1 MPARDRWLL
10 LGIALAAV
18 VLRVA
23 FLFDTVFR
31 DAYVNFQDNDSWYH
45 MRLIDNLVRNFPH
58 PMLVD
63 PYFGPEAQPVAVA
76 PLFDLIVAAVA
87 WVVGLGRPSPHTID
101 VVGAVMPPVLGA
113 LVPLPVYW
121 LGRRLFGRVAGLLA
135 AALVAVA
142 PGHFLARSV
151 LGYTDHHVAEALFS
165 TVAILMLV
173 VAVREPERARRLRLA
188 GVAGLA
194 LAAYFLTW
202 TGAALLVFVVCAWVI
217 VQDILDALHGRG
229 DDRIGWVTL
238 PALAVATTLVL
249 LLQSRAMWRYG
260 TQLAAL
266 LGGLA
271 LIVALEALRRVVA
284 RARLPRLAYPVVVL
298 AVALLG
304 ALGFAWQAPALARTI
319 LLDLARFTPGDTGFT
334 VSEVRPLLA
343 MTGGLSWQTPL
354 EVFGTP
360 FVIGLVTLPFL
371 AWRAAVDDEPA
382 HTLVVVWSAVIVAAT
397 LGQNRF
403 GYYLVINLA
412 LLTGY
417 AAARALAWAWSTP
430 AIEARSRQARRR
442 QTSGAP
448 SSVWRAAAVVAIA
461 AVVFL
466 PNATGAWRMAR
477 TDLGVTRGWHASL
490 EWLRRNTPE
499 PFASPDYYFARYQ
512 STALLRPQYV
522 VMTWWDYGYQI
533 LRVAR
538 RVPVANP
545 TQAGAEAAARFMTAT
560 DPREASGI
568 MADANARYVVV
579 DWELPLLPRGGRGTY
594 HGKFPTT
601 VTWAKKPAAQFVEV
615 FSTRGPDGRLE
626 PMTLFRPDYYR
637 SMIVRLYV
645 FRGEA
650 VTPKNSTWVVAV
662 ADRRAEGAP
671 YREVVETREFAAYDE
686 AAAYL
691 AAHDDG
697 RHLLVGPDPRVPCV
711 PIEAA
716 ADYRLV
722 HESADARERP
732 TRTPSVRI
740 FEYLS
745 RR

>member
-1 MPARDRWLL
+1 MPVRDRWLL
-10 LGIALAAV
+10 LAIALAALA
-18 VLRVA
+18 LRVV

-31 DAYVNFQDNDSWYH
+31 DTYVNFQDNDAWYH
-45 MRLIDNLVRNFPH
+45 MRLIDNLVRNFPR

-63 PYFGPEAQPVAVA
+63 PYIGPEAQPVAVA
-76 PLFDLIVAAVA
+76 PLFDVIVAAVA

-101 VVGAVMPPVLGA
+101 VVGAVVPPVLGA
-113 LVPLPVYW
+113 LVVLPVY
-121 LGRRLFGRVAGLLA
+121 GIGARLFGRVAGLLA

-165 TVAILMLV
+165 ATAVLMLV
-173 VAVREPERARRLRLA
+173 VAVRQAERARRLRLA
-188 GVAGLA
+188 AGAGVA

-202 TGAALLVFVVCAWVI
+202 TGAALLVFVVCAWAVA
-217 VQDILDALHGRG
+217 QYILDALHRRG
-229 DDRIGWVTL
+229 DDRIAWVTL
-238 PALAVATTLVL
+238 PALALATMLVL
-249 LLQSRAMWRYG
+249 LLQSRAMGRYG

-271 LIVALEALRRVVA
+271 LIGALEALRRAVA
-284 RARLPRLAYPVVVL
+284 RARLPRLAYPMVVL
-298 AVALLG
+298 AVAGLG
-304 ALGFAWQAPALARTI
+304 ALAFAWRAPALAQTI
-319 LLDLARFTPGDTGFT
+319 LLDLARFTPGATGFT
-334 VSEVRPLLA
+334 VSEVRPLLV
-343 MTGGLSWQTPL
+343 MTGRLAWQTPL

-360 FVIGLVTLPFL
+360 FVIGLVTLLFL
-371 AWRAAVDDEPA
+371 AWRAAMDDEPA
-382 HTLVVVWSAVIVAAT
+382 LTLVVVWSAVIVAAT

-417 AAARALAWAWSTP
+417 ATARALAWAWASPVTRAP
-430 AIEARSRQARRR
+430 SRQARRR
-442 QTSGAP
+442 QTSSAP
-448 SSVWRAAAVVAIA
+448 SIVGRAAAVVAVA

-490 EWLRRNTPE
+490 EWLRGNTPE

-512 STALLRPQYV
+512 PTSLLRPQYV

-545 TQAGAEAAARFMTAT
+545 TQAGAEVAARFMTAT
-560 DPREASGI
+560 DPGEASRI
-568 MADANARYVVV
+568 MADVNARYVVV
-579 DWELPLLPRGGRGTY
+579 DWELPILPRGGAYR
-594 HGKFPTT
+594 GKFPTT
-601 VTWAKKPAAQFVEV
+601 VTWAKKPPEQFVEV
-615 FSTRGPDGRLE
+615 FATRGADGRLE

-645 FRGEA
+645 FRGQA
-650 VTPKNSTWVVAV
+650 VTPKHSTWVVTL

-671 YREVVETREFAAYDE
+671 SREIVETHKFTAYDD